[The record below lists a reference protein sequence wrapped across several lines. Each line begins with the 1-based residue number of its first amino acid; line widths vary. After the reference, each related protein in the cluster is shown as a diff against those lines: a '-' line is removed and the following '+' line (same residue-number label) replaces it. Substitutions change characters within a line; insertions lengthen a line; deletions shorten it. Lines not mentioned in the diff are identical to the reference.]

1 MNYSNRV
8 SAMQASPI
16 RKLVPFAQA
25 AKDKGI
31 KVYHLNIG
39 QPDIKTPKGFFD
51 AVKNFDS
58 EVLEY
63 ATSEGIPE
71 LLEALQNYYKTYD
84 MNFEK
89 DELLV
94 TNGGSEA
101 LLFTMMAV
109 CDPGDNLLVPEPFYT
124 NYNGFGQSVNVEVN
138 AVTTKAENGFHL
150 PSKEEILSKVDDKT
164 KAIILSNPGNPTG
177 AIYTKEELNIL
188 AEIAKEK
195 NIPIC
200 QDTGMAVFFVEIGQE
215 VLIEGDTLTDAIN
228 EGVRQGYEEGYLRKS
243 VVSPINRVNTKDN
256 TPAVIHYDMVKGD
269 KIKIEFAA
277 KGFGSEN
284 MSKMKMLKPSD
295 GLEGI
300 KKFIIDTVSEA
311 GPNPCPPMVIG
322 VGIGGTVDKCA
333 QIAKKALFREL
344 GEFNKDENIAK
355 LESELLTAI
364 NKLGIGPQG
373 LGGTTTALGLNIE
386 TFPTHIA
393 GLPVVVNINCHASR
407 HKKVVI

>member
-1 MNYSNRV
+1 MRKIKSEQIV
-8 SAMQASPI
+8 EQVKKLCIEASLYLGEDVLSCI
-16 RKLVPFAQA
+16 KEK
-25 AKDKGI
+25 AKSEK
-31 KVYHLNIG
+31 
-39 QPDIKTPKGFFD
+39 
-51 AVKNFDS
+51 S
-58 EVLEY
+58 EV
-63 ATSEGIPE
+63 GKNI
-71 LLEALQNYYKTYD
+71 
-84 MNFEK
+84 
-89 DELLV
+89 
-94 TNGGSEA
+94 
-101 LLFTMMAV
+101 
-109 CDPGDNLLVPEPFYT
+109 
-124 NYNGFGQSVNVEVN
+124 
-138 AVTTKAENGFHL
+138 
-150 PSKEEILSKVDDKT
+150 
-164 KAIILSNPGNPTG
+164 
-177 AIYTKEELNIL
+177 LNIL
-188 AEIAKEK
+188 VENAEIAKEK

-215 VLIEGDTLTDAIN
+215 VVIEGDTLTDAIN

-243 VVSPINRVNTKDN
+243 VVSPISRVNTKDN

-355 LESELLTAI
+355 LESELLTSI

>member
-1 MNYSNRV
+1 MRKIKSEQIV
-8 SAMQASPI
+8 EQVKKLCIEASLYLGEDVLSCI
-16 RKLVPFAQA
+16 KEK
-25 AKDKGI
+25 AKSEK
-31 KVYHLNIG
+31 
-39 QPDIKTPKGFFD
+39 
-51 AVKNFDS
+51 S
-58 EVLEY
+58 EV
-63 ATSEGIPE
+63 GKNI
-71 LLEALQNYYKTYD
+71 
-84 MNFEK
+84 
-89 DELLV
+89 
-94 TNGGSEA
+94 
-101 LLFTMMAV
+101 
-109 CDPGDNLLVPEPFYT
+109 
-124 NYNGFGQSVNVEVN
+124 
-138 AVTTKAENGFHL
+138 
-150 PSKEEILSKVDDKT
+150 
-164 KAIILSNPGNPTG
+164 
-177 AIYTKEELNIL
+177 LNIL
-188 AEIAKEK
+188 VENAEIAKEK

-322 VGIGGTVDKCA
+322 VGIVGTVDKCA

>member
-1 MNYSNRV
+1 MRKIKSEQIV
-8 SAMQASPI
+8 EQVKKICIEASLYLGEDVLSCI
-16 RKLVPFAQA
+16 KEK
-25 AKDKGI
+25 AKSEK
-31 KVYHLNIG
+31 
-39 QPDIKTPKGFFD
+39 
-51 AVKNFDS
+51 S
-58 EVLEY
+58 EV
-63 ATSEGIPE
+63 GKNI
-71 LLEALQNYYKTYD
+71 
-84 MNFEK
+84 
-89 DELLV
+89 
-94 TNGGSEA
+94 
-101 LLFTMMAV
+101 
-109 CDPGDNLLVPEPFYT
+109 
-124 NYNGFGQSVNVEVN
+124 
-138 AVTTKAENGFHL
+138 
-150 PSKEEILSKVDDKT
+150 
-164 KAIILSNPGNPTG
+164 
-177 AIYTKEELNIL
+177 LNIL
-188 AEIAKEK
+188 VENAEIAKEK

-243 VVSPINRVNTKDN
+243 VVSPINRINTKDN

-364 NKLGIGPQG
+364 NKLGIGYQG

>member
-1 MNYSNRV
+1 MRKIKSEQIV
-8 SAMQASPI
+8 EQVKKLCIEASLYLGEDVLSCI
-16 RKLVPFAQA
+16 KEK
-25 AKDKGI
+25 AKSEK
-31 KVYHLNIG
+31 
-39 QPDIKTPKGFFD
+39 
-51 AVKNFDS
+51 S
-58 EVLEY
+58 EV
-63 ATSEGIPE
+63 GKNI
-71 LLEALQNYYKTYD
+71 
-84 MNFEK
+84 
-89 DELLV
+89 
-94 TNGGSEA
+94 
-101 LLFTMMAV
+101 
-109 CDPGDNLLVPEPFYT
+109 
-124 NYNGFGQSVNVEVN
+124 
-138 AVTTKAENGFHL
+138 
-150 PSKEEILSKVDDKT
+150 
-164 KAIILSNPGNPTG
+164 
-177 AIYTKEELNIL
+177 LNIL
-188 AEIAKEK
+188 VENAEIAKEK

-407 HKKVVI
+407 HKKAVI

>member
-1 MNYSNRV
+1 MRKIKSEQIIEQV
-8 SAMQASPI
+8 KKLCIEASLYLGEDVLSCI
-16 RKLVPFAQA
+16 KEK
-25 AKDKGI
+25 AKSEK
-31 KVYHLNIG
+31 
-39 QPDIKTPKGFFD
+39 
-51 AVKNFDS
+51 S
-58 EVLEY
+58 EV
-63 ATSEGIPE
+63 GKNI
-71 LLEALQNYYKTYD
+71 
-84 MNFEK
+84 
-89 DELLV
+89 
-94 TNGGSEA
+94 
-101 LLFTMMAV
+101 
-109 CDPGDNLLVPEPFYT
+109 
-124 NYNGFGQSVNVEVN
+124 
-138 AVTTKAENGFHL
+138 
-150 PSKEEILSKVDDKT
+150 
-164 KAIILSNPGNPTG
+164 
-177 AIYTKEELNIL
+177 LNIL
-188 AEIAKEK
+188 VENAEIAKEK

>member
-1 MNYSNRV
+1 M
-8 SAMQASPI
+8 
-16 RKLVPFAQA
+16 RKINSEQIVEQVKKLCVEANLYLGE
-25 AKDKGI
+25 DVLSCI
-31 KVYHLNIG
+31 KE
-39 QPDIKTPKGFFD
+39 K
-51 AVKNFDS
+51 VKSEKS
-58 EVLEY
+58 EV
-63 ATSEGIPE
+63 GKNI
-71 LLEALQNYYKTYD
+71 
-84 MNFEK
+84 
-89 DELLV
+89 
-94 TNGGSEA
+94 
-101 LLFTMMAV
+101 
-109 CDPGDNLLVPEPFYT
+109 
-124 NYNGFGQSVNVEVN
+124 
-138 AVTTKAENGFHL
+138 
-150 PSKEEILSKVDDKT
+150 
-164 KAIILSNPGNPTG
+164 
-177 AIYTKEELNIL
+177 LNIL
-188 AEIAKEK
+188 VENAEIAKEK

-200 QDTGMAVFFVEIGQE
+200 QDTGMAVFFVELGQE
-215 VLIEGDTLTDAIN
+215 VVIEGDTLTEAIN

-243 VVSPINRVNTKDN
+243 VVSPISRVNTKDN
-256 TPAVIHYDMVKGD
+256 TPAIIHYDMVKGD
-269 KIKIEFAA
+269 KIKIEFTA

-355 LESELLTAI
+355 LESELLASI

>member
-1 MNYSNRV
+1 MRKIKSEQIV
-8 SAMQASPI
+8 EQVKKLCIGASLYLGEDVLSCI
-16 RKLVPFAQA
+16 KEK
-25 AKDKGI
+25 AKSEK
-31 KVYHLNIG
+31 
-39 QPDIKTPKGFFD
+39 
-51 AVKNFDS
+51 S
-58 EVLEY
+58 EV
-63 ATSEGIPE
+63 GKNI
-71 LLEALQNYYKTYD
+71 
-84 MNFEK
+84 
-89 DELLV
+89 
-94 TNGGSEA
+94 
-101 LLFTMMAV
+101 
-109 CDPGDNLLVPEPFYT
+109 
-124 NYNGFGQSVNVEVN
+124 
-138 AVTTKAENGFHL
+138 
-150 PSKEEILSKVDDKT
+150 
-164 KAIILSNPGNPTG
+164 
-177 AIYTKEELNIL
+177 LNIL
-188 AEIAKEK
+188 VENAEIAKEK